1 MQTRLTDAVVNI
13 TNWHNWYSQT
23 QLLRLPSTETWDGV
37 HHTESRP
44 LIGRKDTG
52 SLALAVNLVIVKH
65 GLTSEVPSRLTF
77 NQDRAPSVCGLGQIT
92 PMLMNYNLEIH
103 ENSTSCVNHQIRI
116 SWCSIGSLPGMM
128 HTLARVKQTLRRKVM
143 SRPYCQATGTGTWDL
158 GPGTWDLGP
167 GNRIENQESRIKNRE
182 TRIENR

>member
-1 MQTRLTDAVVNI
+1 MQTHLTDAVVNI

-37 HHTESRP
+37 HHTESWP

-52 SLALAVNLVIVKH
+52 SLSLAVKLVIVKH

-77 NQDRAPSVCGLGQIT
+77 NQDKAPSVCGLGQIT
-92 PMLMNYNLEIH
+92 PGRPPMLMNYNLEIH

-116 SWCSIGSLPGMM
+116 SWCSIGSLLGMM
-128 HTLARVKQTLRRKVM
+128 HTLARVKPGIVM
-143 SRPYCQATGTGTWDL
+143 GCLNYPKYSWFSL
-158 GPGTWDLGP
+158 
-167 GNRIENQESRIKNRE
+167 
-182 TRIENR
+182 